1 MGSNNNYH
9 MGLLEGR
16 AKRLNE
22 LLEMAAPTDM
32 IWKEIVLIT
41 EAARPFAPKS
51 WDYGSWGQSPQG
63 SQNEAFQGEYQSKCA
78 TG

>member
-1 MGSNNNYH
+1 MMSAYH

-22 LLEMAAPTDM
+22 LLEIAAPTDM
-32 IWKEIVLIT
+32 IWKEVMLLT
-41 EAARPFAPKS
+41 EAAKPFAPKS
-51 WDYGSWGQSPQG
+51 WNYKRGPQEGQN
-63 SQNEAFQGEYQSKCA
+63 NEELQSSIRQCA